1 MIYLVH
7 YVIQGNPSPKEHILQ
22 PPVIKMLPGLV
33 SPPKLFPPCKEFP
46 LISIQ
51 CEKVQ
56 RPEKQVLKK
65 LKLVHIQV
73 EKTKAGT
80 SSSNVAP

>member
-1 MIYLVH
+1 M
-7 YVIQGNPSPKEHILQ
+7 
-22 PPVIKMLPGLV
+22 
-33 SPPKLFPPCKEFP
+33 
-46 LISIQ
+46 SIQ

-65 LKLVHIQV
+65 LKLVHVQV

>member
-1 MIYLVH
+1 M
-7 YVIQGNPSPKEHILQ
+7 
-22 PPVIKMLPGLV
+22 
-33 SPPKLFPPCKEFP
+33 
-46 LISIQ
+46 SIQ

-73 EKTKAGT
+73 EKKKLEHRHLMLLL
-80 SSSNVAP
+80 NLK